1 MRRLYLLS
9 DAQTIELLVMAQCS
23 SSGKSG
29 RSRDTAEV
37 LAVMLD

>member
-9 DAQTIELLVMAQCS
+9 DAQTIELLVMAHCS
-23 SSGKSG
+23 SRGKG
-29 RSRDTAEV
+29 LVKGQVKV